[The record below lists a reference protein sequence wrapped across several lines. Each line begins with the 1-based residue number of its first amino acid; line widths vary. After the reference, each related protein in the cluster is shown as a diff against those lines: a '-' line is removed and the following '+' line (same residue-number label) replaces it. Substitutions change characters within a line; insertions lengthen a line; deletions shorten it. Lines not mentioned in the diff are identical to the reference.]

1 MNMSLLSLPH
11 LYCCFRDF
19 EKAFDKLLYDHCW
32 RHMEDLEVPNE
43 DIPINSCIYEVG
55 YVLLFVNTL
64 KDAQKLRMSWGIEFS
79 HESLENKG

>member
-1 MNMSLLSLPH
+1 
-11 LYCCFRDF
+11 
-19 EKAFDKLLYDHCW
+19 
-32 RHMEDLEVPNE
+32 MEDLEVPNE